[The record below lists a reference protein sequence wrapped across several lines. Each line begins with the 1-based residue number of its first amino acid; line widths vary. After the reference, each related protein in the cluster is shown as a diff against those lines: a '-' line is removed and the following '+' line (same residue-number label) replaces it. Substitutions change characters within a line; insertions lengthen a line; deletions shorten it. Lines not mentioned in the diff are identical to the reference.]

1 MKKNKTPFFL
11 PYQMRWLNDN
21 SSVKIWEKS
30 RRIGATYVQSYE
42 DVRDCV
48 YKRIPS
54 VWFSSADESAAKEYI
69 DYCKKWVKLFSVA
82 SKDLGEQIID
92 SEKDIK
98 AYVIEFTNGT
108 KIHALSSNPNAFR
121 SKGGKVVLDEF
132 AHHKNPMA
140 MWRAAKPCVTWGFPL
155 RILSTHNGQSS
166 LFYKLIS
173 QINKKILKWSLHTSP
188 IQLAVEEGLVDKI
201 YNRETTEAEREEWL
215 EEQRRDCF
223 DEYTWLQEY
232 CCEAIDEAS
241 AFLPYD
247 LIVSCELENVYK
259 PLTEIKND
267 LYVGIDIG
275 RRKDLTVIWGLEV
288 FERTKYTRFV
298 KVLEKTPFHI
308 QYEIISNILKHRRL
322 RRCCIDATGLG
333 MQLAETAQRQF
344 GEYRVE
350 PVTFTNRAKEEM
362 AYNTRINFENKSVFI
377 PPEHDIREDLHSI
390 RKTHTASGNMRFDAD
405 SSEVNGHADRF
416 WALSLALSACSDPLT
431 ALYVTSRRKYETYK
445 MTNAF

>member
-173 QINKKILKWSLHTSP
+173 QINK
-188 IQLAVEEGLVDKI
+188 
-201 YNRETTEAEREEWL
+201 N
-215 EEQRRDCF
+215 
-223 DEYTWLQEY
+223 
-232 CCEAIDEAS
+232 
-241 AFLPYD
+241 
-247 LIVSCELENVYK
+247 
-259 PLTEIKND
+259 
-267 LYVGIDIG
+267 
-275 RRKDLTVIWGLEV
+275 
-288 FERTKYTRFV
+288 
-298 KVLEKTPFHI
+298 
-308 QYEIISNILKHRRL
+308 
-322 RRCCIDATGLG
+322 
-333 MQLAETAQRQF
+333 
-344 GEYRVE
+344 
-350 PVTFTNRAKEEM
+350 
-362 AYNTRINFENKSVFI
+362 
-377 PPEHDIREDLHSI
+377 
-390 RKTHTASGNMRFDAD
+390 
-405 SSEVNGHADRF
+405 
-416 WALSLALSACSDPLT
+416 
-431 ALYVTSRRKYETYK
+431 
-445 MTNAF
+445 